1 MDLASGVNAKLVYR
15 ISWSPSEVDLLIRGR
30 SAFRYLQRTS
40 RLPLWYSV
48 FKMLF
53 AGFLCELTLVSTLTS
68 IANAA
73 TLQRRAAIDDCLK
86 SASVPV
92 DVSGSS
98 DWKADILP
106 FNARLSYTP
115 AAVAVPTTIPQIQA
129 AVNCAR
135 TSGLKATAKGG
146 GHSYAS
152 LGLGGEDGHL
162 MIELDRMFNV
172 TLNKTSNIAVVQ
184 PGARLGHVATQLF
197 NQGGRAISAGTCPGY
212 ASSNPIIDTR

>member
-1 MDLASGVNAKLVYR
+1 MFLAV
-15 ISWSPSEVDLLIRGR
+15 LLQ
-30 SAFRYLQRTS
+30 S
-40 RLPLWYSV
+40 
-48 FKMLF
+48 
-53 AGFLCELTLVSTLTS
+53 LTLVSSLTALADAVS
-68 IANAA
+68 
-73 TLQRRAAIDDCLK
+73 LQRRAAIDNCLK
-86 SASVPV
+86 GANVPV

-106 FNARLSYTP
+106 FNARLTYTP

-172 TLNKTSNIAVVQ
+172 TLNKTTNIATVQ

-197 NQGGRAISAGTCPGY
+197 NQGGRAFSAGTCPGY
-212 ASSNPIIDTR
+212 A